1 MDMLPLTSCG
11 TLSRELYSLKLFSHR
26 QRSSCKG
33 QMRGSIYAKSL
44 AQLAHSKD
52 LVSVSFYH
60 IDDVTKQTLNWVT
73 HIPGCTQTTLH
84 KDRIGTWIVLR
95 GSVYLS

>member
-1 MDMLPLTSCG
+1 MLPLASCG
-11 TLSRELYSLKLFSHR
+11 TLNKELYSLKLFSHQ
-26 QRSSCKG
+26 QRSFYKG
-33 QMRGSIYAKSL
+33 QMRGSMYAESL

-52 LVSVSFYH
+52 LVNVSFYH
-60 IDDVTKQTLNWVT
+60 IDDVTKQALNWAM

-95 GSVYLS
+95 GSVYPS